1 MALGV
6 GLKHSRGMAQEAFE
20 QKFDYSFFFPALI
33 SLGNDQTHL
42 HHRNIGRL
50 KDLIEIPQEFPR
62 KMWEINQVYLSY
74 LENEGHLSDPIP

>member
-1 MALGV
+1 MWGFLSIPEEW
-6 GLKHSRGMAQEAFE
+6 LRKHANKS
-20 QKFDYSFFFPALI
+20 SIISLFFPALI
-33 SLGNDQTHL
+33 SLGNDQIHL

-62 KMWEINQVYLSY
+62 KMWEINQVYRSY

>member
-1 MALGV
+1 MWGFLSIPEEW
-6 GLKHSRGMAQEAFE
+6 LRKHSN
-20 QKFDYSFFFPALI
+20 KSSIISFFPALI

-74 LENEGHLSDPIP
+74 LENEGHLSDLIP